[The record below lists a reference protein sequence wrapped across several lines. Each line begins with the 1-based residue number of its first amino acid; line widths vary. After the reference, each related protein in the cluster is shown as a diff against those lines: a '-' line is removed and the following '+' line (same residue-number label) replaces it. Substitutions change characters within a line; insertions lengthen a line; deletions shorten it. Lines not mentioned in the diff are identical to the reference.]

1 MGLTTKTPLK
11 EIMRCTILVLSLAI
25 IYATASPMAEDHIIP
40 EESLFALDDDLSE
53 AQQKVNE
60 MTSAGKSD
68 KDCRKLVTETRKDIE
83 TNVNSCQKT
92 MDALPNGKECP
103 SRGQAGVKTA
113 TEAKDKAD
121 KHYKYTVTEVTKA
134 SSASVKFGSRT
145 FSSLTEGKCESFYT
159 SSSYT
164 TAEAT
169 YKAAVTARTTA
180 KGAAEQAD
188 KELKA
193 AIEAAAKA
201 KKECE
206 CQVKKDHE
214 EKFTK
219 LSAADAANK
228 KAWEFACKVEC
239 VLDGKTS
246 CRCSAAPQCKRA
258 KLTAAVNAAQCVVMS
273 SGSVVMR
280 SKYSRHQRFSD
291 HLWIAK
297 SDAEAMSLKKG
308 DKLMFTCNG
317 AKYGPFTITALNL
330 NDGKNIRDGEPRL
343 GGTGV
348 NLAFMQLNG
357 NLHHKCAA
365 NRDTDKLQKE
375 GMVAAKKCN
384 GKEPLNFVSASQ
396 TGTMSGHNAVTY
408 GPKQAID
415 NSGNTRNGMKGP
427 GAWTGDFGKLVELRQ
442 LKVDW
447 EACQCN
453 NKNSVAIQT
462 STDGKTWKNCGYWG
476 ASISGVSMV
485 PAHMM
490 LRNMAVQARLGMFA
504 TPPQATWARVNGCRC
519 GRLPLRVASK
529 MPL

>member
-1 MGLTTKTPLK
+1 
-11 EIMRCTILVLSLAI
+11 MRCTILVLSLAI

-60 MTSAGKSD
+60 MTAAGKSD

-83 TNVNSCQKT
+83 TNVNTCQKT

-103 SRGQAGVKTA
+103 SRGQKGVKTA

-214 EKFTK
+214 DKFTK

-239 VLDGKTS
+239 VLDGKAN
-246 CRCSAAPQCKRA
+246 CRCSAAPQCKKA
-258 KLTAAVNAAQCVVMS
+258 KLTAAVNAAQC
-273 SGSVVMR
+273 
-280 SKYSRHQRFSD
+280 
-291 HLWIAK
+291 
-297 SDAEAMSLKKG
+297 
-308 DKLMFTCNG
+308 
-317 AKYGPFTITALNL
+317 
-330 NDGKNIRDGEPRL
+330 
-343 GGTGV
+343 
-348 NLAFMQLNG
+348 
-357 NLHHKCAA
+357 
-365 NRDTDKLQKE
+365 
-375 GMVAAKKCN
+375 VAAKKCN

-415 NSGNTRNGMKGP
+415 NNGNTRNGMKGP

-476 ASISGVSMV
+476 GFHQWGKHGARTHDVEKHGCSGKARYVRYTTTGNMGASQWMSMWS
-485 PAHMM
+485 AS
-490 LRNMAVQARLGMFA
+490 AE
-504 TPPQATWARVNGCRC
+504 GC
-519 GRLPLRVASK
+519 K
-529 MPL
+529 

>member
-1 MGLTTKTPLK
+1 MGQQTRPK
-11 EIMRCTILVLSLAI
+11 EIMRSTILVLSLAI
-25 IYATASPMAEDHIIP
+25 IYASASNMAEDHIIP

-60 MTSAGKSD
+60 MTAAGKSD

-83 TNVNSCQKT
+83 TNVNTCQKT

-103 SRGQAGVKTA
+103 SRGQKGVKTA

-145 FSSLTEGKCESFYT
+145 FSSLTEGKCESFY
-159 SSSYT
+159 SSTSYT

-169 YKAAVTARTTA
+169 YKAAVTARTKA

-206 CQVKKDHE
+206 CQ
-214 EKFTK
+214 
-219 LSAADAANK
+219 
-228 KAWEFACKVEC
+228 
-239 VLDGKTS
+239 
-246 CRCSAAPQCKRA
+246 CKRA
-258 KLTAAVNAAQCVVMS
+258 KLTAAVNAAQC
-273 SGSVVMR
+273 
-280 SKYSRHQRFSD
+280 
-291 HLWIAK
+291 
-297 SDAEAMSLKKG
+297 
-308 DKLMFTCNG
+308 
-317 AKYGPFTITALNL
+317 
-330 NDGKNIRDGEPRL
+330 
-343 GGTGV
+343 
-348 NLAFMQLNG
+348 
-357 NLHHKCAA
+357 
-365 NRDTDKLQKE
+365 
-375 GMVAAKKCN
+375 VAAKKCN

-396 TGTMSGHNAVTY
+396 TWAMSGHNAVTY

-476 ASISGVSMV
+476 GFHQWGKHGARTHDVEKHGCSGKARYVRYTTTGNMGAGQWMSMWSAS
-485 PAHMM
+485 AE
-490 LRNMAVQARLGMFA
+490 
-504 TPPQATWARVNGCRC
+504 GC
-519 GRLPLRVASK
+519 K
-529 MPL
+529 

>member
-1 MGLTTKTPLK
+1 MGFTTKTPLK

-60 MTSAGKSD
+60 MTAAGKSD
-68 KDCRKLVTETRKDIE
+68 KQCRELVTTIRKDVE
-83 TNVNSCQKT
+83 TNVKNCQMI
-92 MDALPNGKECP
+92 MDGLPDGSDCP
-103 SRGQAGVKTA
+103 NRGQEGVKLA
-113 TEAKDKAD
+113 TELKDKAD

-134 SSASVKFGSRT
+134 SSASVNFGSRT
-145 FSSLTEGKCESFYT
+145 FSSLTEGKCESFY
-159 SSSYT
+159 SSTSYT

-169 YKAAVTARTTA
+169 YKAAVTARTKA

-246 CRCSAAPQCKRA
+246 CRCSAAPQCKKA
-258 KLTAAVNAAQCVVMS
+258 KLTAAVNAAQC
-273 SGSVVMR
+273 
-280 SKYSRHQRFSD
+280 
-291 HLWIAK
+291 
-297 SDAEAMSLKKG
+297 
-308 DKLMFTCNG
+308 
-317 AKYGPFTITALNL
+317 
-330 NDGKNIRDGEPRL
+330 
-343 GGTGV
+343 
-348 NLAFMQLNG
+348 
-357 NLHHKCAA
+357 
-365 NRDTDKLQKE
+365 
-375 GMVAAKKCN
+375 VAAKKCN

-415 NSGNTRNGMKGP
+415 NNGNTRNGMKGP

-476 ASISGVSMV
+476 GFHQWGKHGARTHDVEKHGCSGKARYVRYTTTGNMGAGQWMSMWSAS
-485 PAHMM
+485 AE
-490 LRNMAVQARLGMFA
+490 
-504 TPPQATWARVNGCRC
+504 GC
-519 GRLPLRVASK
+519 K
-529 MPL
+529 

>member
-1 MGLTTKTPLK
+1 MGLTTTLK

-25 IYATASPMAEDHIIP
+25 IYATASNMAEDHIIP

-60 MTSAGKSD
+60 MTAAGKSD

-83 TNVNSCQKT
+83 TNVNTCQKT

-103 SRGQAGVKTA
+103 SRGQKGVKTV
-113 TEAKDKAD
+113 TEA
-121 KHYKYTVTEVTKA
+121 TKA

-188 KELKA
+188 KELKG

-239 VLDGKTS
+239 VLDGIADWDNVRS
-246 CRCSAAPQCKRA
+246 QCS
-258 KLTAAVNAAQCVVMS
+258 
-273 SGSVVMR
+273 
-280 SKYSRHQRFSD
+280 H
-291 HLWIAK
+291 
-297 SDAEAMSLKKG
+297 
-308 DKLMFTCNG
+308 
-317 AKYGPFTITALNL
+317 
-330 NDGKNIRDGEPRL
+330 
-343 GGTGV
+343 
-348 NLAFMQLNG
+348 
-357 NLHHKCAA
+357 
-365 NRDTDKLQKE
+365 
-375 GMVAAKKCN
+375 
-384 GKEPLNFVSASQ
+384 
-396 TGTMSGHNAVTY
+396 
-408 GPKQAID
+408 
-415 NSGNTRNGMKGP
+415 
-427 GAWTGDFGKLVELRQ
+427 
-442 LKVDW
+442 
-447 EACQCN
+447 
-453 NKNSVAIQT
+453 
-462 STDGKTWKNCGYWG
+462 
-476 ASISGVSMV
+476 
-485 PAHMM
+485 
-490 LRNMAVQARLGMFA
+490 
-504 TPPQATWARVNGCRC
+504 
-519 GRLPLRVASK
+519 
-529 MPL
+529 